1 MAPRRSKAAMAK
13 EEEENKTRG
22 SKRRR
27 SQIPDPGEAERVVES
42 DGLKNKLKKIIW
54 LRNKGIFW
62 WGGTLLSVYA
72 CWIILFLILK
82 RFNKK
87 VKEEDSE
94 PVKLQEDAPLELTME
109 MDNSPNTLL
118 NPISDTERRKRLREI
133 LLIILTKL
141 KKKVEF

>member
-1 MAPRRSKAAMAK
+1 M
-13 EEEENKTRG
+13 
-22 SKRRR
+22 
-27 SQIPDPGEAERVVES
+27 
-42 DGLKNKLKKIIW
+42 KILI
-54 LRNKGIFW
+54 K
-62 WGGTLLSVYA
+62 
-72 CWIILFLILK
+72 LFLIFE

-87 VKEEDSE
+87 VKEEESE
-94 PVKLQEDAPLELTME
+94 PLKLQEDGPLELTME

>member
-1 MAPRRSKAAMAK
+1 M
-13 EEEENKTRG
+13 
-22 SKRRR
+22 
-27 SQIPDPGEAERVVES
+27 
-42 DGLKNKLKKIIW
+42 KILI
-54 LRNKGIFW
+54 K
-62 WGGTLLSVYA
+62 
-72 CWIILFLILK
+72 LFLIFE

-87 VKEEDSE
+87 VKEEESE
-94 PVKLQEDAPLELTME
+94 PLKLQEDAPLELTME

>member
-1 MAPRRSKAAMAK
+1 M
-13 EEEENKTRG
+13 
-22 SKRRR
+22 
-27 SQIPDPGEAERVVES
+27 
-42 DGLKNKLKKIIW
+42 
-54 LRNKGIFW
+54 
-62 WGGTLLSVYA
+62 
-72 CWIILFLILK
+72 K